1 VSYQLGFI
9 ITNNKNLKIMTEKTA
24 LVIVKNIVRTMFYI
38 ALLLIGFLFGIR
50 DKEIEYQKGVNQN
63 FIQRIDTVYVP
74 IK

>member
-1 VSYQLGFI
+1 
-9 ITNNKNLKIMTEKTA
+9 MTEKTA